1 MLQIASGLLEADLDD
16 LEIVDGLVRVK
27 GVPDKQTTLSKI
39 ASLTMGPGARNEPV
53 YGKGSSA
60 ITNQSPAFAAHA
72 CRVGIDTD
80 TGRVEILD
88 YIACQDVGFAINPA
102 EVEGQIVGGV
112 VQGIGQALY
121 EKMAYDESG
130 QITTQ
135 SFLDYA
141 LPAAHH
147 APNIT
152 AIQVEVASAYG
163 PYGAKGVGE
172 PPLIPCMPALANAI
186 KDAIG
191 VRLTAVPM
199 LPQDII
205 ASMNG
210 NGKNGSNGTH

>member
-1 MLQIASGLLEADLDD
+1 
-16 LEIVDGLVRVK
+16 VDGIVKVK
-27 GVPDKQTTLSKI
+27 GVPERQTTLQKI

-60 ITNQSPAFAAHA
+60 IANQSPAFAAHA
-72 CRVGIDTD
+72 TRVAVDTE
-80 TGRVEILD
+80 TGHVEILD

-121 EKMAYDESG
+121 EQMGYDESG

-141 LPAAHH
+141 LPASIH
-147 APNIT
+147 APSIT
-152 AIQVEVASAYG
+152 AVQVEVASAYG

-172 PPLIPCMPALANAI
+172 PPLIPCMPAIANAI
-186 KDAIG
+186 HDAIG
-191 VRLTAVPM
+191 VRLTSVPM
-199 LPQDII
+199 LPQNII

-210 NGKNGSNGTH
+210 HAKNGSH